1 MDDTYYTV
9 ARQYNEFAS
18 QGPFFYFDTERTF
31 LVEPAQGW
39 SPTDYAHQFET
50 DAIGADAPGKTGGS
64 VAYEGFEAGDDRDVT
79 GGVLLFDRSVDTIA
93 PLDAHAADLIAAT
106 ARSTSTPASNLAET
120 NTAEPFGIS
129 IGSQA
134 SQKPTAGDPFAQS
147 AAGLQHSADYEG
159 ALLYND
165 LATQEE
171 DRALQAYGAVDTGVL
186 GDPVWTYTFNLHFH
200 PFACRFIK
208 EVRRGGVDGLL
219 APADEDSGA
228 ASQTL
233 ARQKLARFD
242 VFEQTYQP
250 SESVVV
256 EPYPVE
262 NIQFGASGAYSI
274 YNWELFFHIPL
285 LIADRL
291 RREGRFDEAL
301 RWFHFL
307 FQPTNRNPAY
317 DPPYRYWMVKP
328 FTSNVGETIQ
338 TMLATLAGDDP
349 SSESV
354 ELRADLEAQIA
365 AYIADPFNPWAIAR
379 LRITAYQKA
388 VVIKYVQT
396 VLEWGDSLFRQDT
409 MESVN
414 EATQLY
420 VMAREILGDRPED
433 VPPRE
438 EVVAKS
444 FDQLKAEGLDA
455 FSNTMVEVENLLFAP
470 QPVSGAEP
478 PAVNL
483 GTTLYFC
490 VPHNENLMTL
500 WDTVDDRLYKIRHC
514 MNIEGVVRQLPLF
527 QPRID
532 PGALVSTAAAGG
544 SLASAVASLQVA
556 LPHYRFRTMVQ
567 KAQALA
573 ANVRALGGALLAALE
588 KRDSEELQQLRS
600 GHEIALLDAMRD
612 VRVQQVEEAKASV
625 VALERSKQVTE
636 KRAQHYH
643 RLADEG
649 LSELEQQQ
657 ISKLKVAN
665 TSTVLHQA
673 ARALAGSLAIAPDGD
688 LGASGLASP
697 VVKFRWGGT
706 QLGLSAAGAADFLGA
721 TATFHAQKAAMHGLE
736 AANARRAE
744 EWELQAGLAD
754 KELEAI
760 SKQIEAAQTRQ
771 QIVERE
777 LVNHDLQRDH
787 ARTVD
792 QWMRSKYTSDQL
804 YDWMVSQVSAVHYQ
818 SYALAYDVARQA
830 ERCYQHELARY
841 DASFVQFANWD
852 SLKKGLMAGER
863 ITLDLDRMEV
873 SYLQNDKRELELTR
887 SISLAGIDPVALIAL
902 RETGSC
908 TFTLDEALFDLDVP
922 GTYLRRIKSVS
933 LTVPAVVG
941 PMAALHLKLT
951 LTKSSTRLTPTVDS
965 PDDPGAGYR
974 RTGDED
980 LRFRDEVG
988 AVESI
993 VTSTGRND
1001 PGLFQQDHD
1010 DPRYL
1015 PFERRGVISDW
1026 QLSLEGVFDAFDRR
1040 TIPDVILQLRYTAR
1054 DGGEVLKLGAVAS
1067 IGDALAARPTGLA
1080 DAPGPLALFGARHE
1094 FPDAFN
1100 AFLYP
1105 AESETEQSLV
1115 LPLDINRFPYA
1126 FREQEITIDRLL
1138 VLLLPAADAAW
1149 SDAEPLALTLTP
1161 PAGNGDPADLMVAG
1175 SLVAGVPMAV
1185 FDYGSAAQP
1194 PGTFTLTASATAIAA
1209 VAEAFRTGDKLNPE
1223 AIEDLLIVA
1232 HYSVTRVET

>member
-1 MDDTYYTV
+1 
-9 ARQYNEFAS
+9 
-18 QGPFFYFDTERTF
+18 
-31 LVEPAQGW
+31 
-39 SPTDYAHQFET
+39 
-50 DAIGADAPGKTGGS
+50 
-64 VAYEGFEAGDDRDVT
+64 
-79 GGVLLFDRSVDTIA
+79 
-93 PLDAHAADLIAAT
+93 
-106 ARSTSTPASNLAET
+106 
-120 NTAEPFGIS
+120 
-129 IGSQA
+129 
-134 SQKPTAGDPFAQS
+134 
-147 AAGLQHSADYEG
+147 
-159 ALLYND
+159 
-165 LATQEE
+165 
-171 DRALQAYGAVDTGVL
+171 
-186 GDPVWTYTFNLHFH
+186 
-200 PFACRFIK
+200 
-208 EVRRGGVDGLL
+208 
-219 APADEDSGA
+219 
-228 ASQTL
+228 
-233 ARQKLARFD
+233 
-242 VFEQTYQP
+242 
-250 SESVVV
+250 
-256 EPYPVE
+256 
-262 NIQFGASGAYSI
+262 
-274 YNWELFFHIPL
+274 
-285 LIADRL
+285 
-291 RREGRFDEAL
+291 
-301 RWFHFL
+301 
-307 FQPTNRNPAY
+307 
-317 DPPYRYWMVKP
+317 
-328 FTSNVGETIQ
+328 
-338 TMLATLAGDDP
+338 MLTTLAGDDP
-349 SSESV
+349 SPESV

-420 VMAREILGDRPED
+420 VMAGEILGDRPED

-438 EVVAKS
+438 QVVAKS
-444 FDQLKAEGLDA
+444 FDQLKAEGLDT

-470 QPVSGAEP
+470 RPVSGAEP

-532 PGALVSTAAAGG
+532 PGALVSAAAAGG
-544 SLASAVASLQVA
+544 SLATAVASLQVA

-588 KRDSEELQQLRS
+588 KRDAEELQQLRA
-600 GHEIALLDAMRD
+600 GHEIALLDAVRD
-612 VRVQQVEEAKASV
+612 VRVHQVEEARAALA
-625 VALERSKQVTE
+625 ALERSKEVAE
-636 KRAQHYH
+636 VRARHYQ
-643 RLADEG
+643 RLVDED

-657 ISKLKVAN
+657 IDKLKAAN
-665 TSTVLHQA
+665 SFTFLHQM
-673 ARALAGSLAIAPDGD
+673 ARALAGTLAILPDGD
-688 LGASGLASP
+688 LGTSGLASP
-697 VVKFRWGGT
+697 VVKFEWGGGN
-706 QLGLSAAGAADFLGA
+706 LGASAAGAADFLGA
-721 TATFHAQKAAMHGLE
+721 TGTFYAQKAAMHGLE
-736 AANARRAE
+736 AANARRAD
-744 EWELQAGLAD
+744 EWKLQASLAD
-754 KELEAI
+754 KETAALTQ
-760 SKQIEAAQTRQ
+760 QIEAARVRQ

-951 LTKSSTRLTPTVDS
+951 LTKSSTRLTPTVES

-974 RTGDED
+974 RIGDED

-993 VTSTGRND
+993 VTSAGRTD
-1001 PGLFQQDHD
+1001 SGLFQQDHD

-1040 TIPDVILQLRYTAR
+1040 TIPDVIVHLRYTAR
-1054 DGGEVLKLGAVAS
+1054 DGGGVLKAGAIAS
-1067 IGDALAARPTGLA
+1067 IDEALAAQATGVT
-1080 DAPGPLALFGARHE
+1080 DAPGPLALYSARRE
-1094 FPDAFN
+1094 FPDTFN

-1105 AESETEQSLV
+1105 VEAETEQSLA
-1115 LPLDINRFPYA
+1115 LPLDIDRFPYA

-1138 VLLLPAADAAW
+1138 VFLLPAADAAW

-1175 SLVAGVPMAV
+1175 SLAAGVPMAV

-1194 PGTFTLTASATAIAA
+1194 PGTFTLTASAAAIAA
-1209 VAEAFRTGDKLNPE
+1209 VAQAFRTGDKLNPE

-1232 HYSVTRVET
+1232 HYSVMRVET